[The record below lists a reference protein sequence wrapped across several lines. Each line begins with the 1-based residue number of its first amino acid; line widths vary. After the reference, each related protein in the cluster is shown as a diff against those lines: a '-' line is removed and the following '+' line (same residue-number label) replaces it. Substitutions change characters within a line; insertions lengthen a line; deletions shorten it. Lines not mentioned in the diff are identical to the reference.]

1 MVVFMKIQKNDSQ
14 RNLLEVRNLI
24 TTVEKKLSTFGD
36 KKVIIEKLEPSELED
51 LYKILTMCELVL
63 TKYESKKTTYQHMK
77 KFVDILNSTINS
89 LETIDGKIN
98 VLSISAD
105 FSMKKI
111 KEFESQF
118 LNSTH

>member
-1 MVVFMKIQKNDSQ
+1 MKIQKNNSQ

-63 TKYESKKTTYQHMK
+63 VKYESKKTTYQHYQHFYIENYRELK
-77 KFVDILNSTINS
+77 NGRNLYPRPTILAPSHTFYS
-89 LETIDGKIN
+89 Y
-98 VLSISAD
+98 
-105 FSMKKI
+105 
-111 KEFESQF
+111 
-118 LNSTH
+118 